1 MANDATGA
9 SQAVRRRRRRAGSLW
24 LMRGGLIVTVAML
37 AIAVF
42 APALTTAS
50 PIAQDLMTAR
60 QPPAWEAGG
69 NSDHLLGTDY
79 LGRDVWSRIAYGART
94 TLLTATAAALGAAAL
109 GVLLGFVAGYY
120 EGRIGSVIMALV
132 DLMLAFP
139 LIVLALALVATLGP
153 SMRNVVLALIVTG
166 WMVYARVVRAVV
178 LRLKEQPFVHAAKA
192 LGASDTAIIVRH
204 LFPNA
209 LTVILVLLPIEIA
222 RMIITEASLSFLG
235 LGVPPPTPSWGRMLA
250 ENRLYLT
257 IDYWV
262 AVFPGLA
269 ITIAVLGV
277 TFLGDGLRDRLDPRL
292 RHLL

>member
-1 MANDATGA
+1 MG
-9 SQAVRRRRRRAGSLW
+9 
-24 LMRGGLIVTVAML
+24 GGLTVTIAILSL
-37 AIAVF
+37 AIF
-42 APALTTAS
+42 APALTTSS
-50 PIAQDLMTAR
+50 PIAQNLLEGR
-60 QPPAWEAGG
+60 QPPAWEDGG
-69 NSDHLLGTDY
+69 SATHLLGTDY
-79 LGRDVWSRIAYGART
+79 LGRDVWSRIVYGART
-94 TLLTATAAALGAAAL
+94 TLVTATAAALGAAAL
-109 GVLLGFVAGYY
+109 GVLLGFIAGFY
-120 EGRIGSVIMALV
+120 EGRIGAVIMGLV

-153 SMRNVVLALIVTG
+153 SMRNVVLALIATG

-178 LRLKEQPFVHAAKA
+178 LGLKEQPFVHAARA
-192 LGASDTAIIVRH
+192 LGASDAAIIARH
-204 LFPNA
+204 LFPNS

-277 TFLGDGLRDRLDPRL
+277 TLLGDGLRDRLDPRL
-292 RHLL
+292 RHVS

>member
-1 MANDATGA
+1 MADNAA
-9 SQAVRRRRRRAGSLW
+9 ARRVRRRGRRSGSLW
-24 LMRGGLIVTVAML
+24 LMRGGLAVTVVML
-37 AIAVF
+37 ALAVF
-42 APALTTAS
+42 APVLTTTG
-50 PIAQDLMTAR
+50 PIVQNMLEAR
-60 QPPAWEAGG
+60 QPPAWNAGG
-69 NSDHLLGTDY
+69 DASHPLGTDY

-109 GVLLGFVAGYY
+109 GVALGFIAGYY
-120 EGRIGSVIMALV
+120 EGRVGTVIMALV

-153 SMRNVVLALIVTG
+153 SMRNVILALVVTG

-178 LRLKEQPFVHAAKA
+178 LRLKEQPFVHAARA
-192 LGASDTAIIVRH
+192 LGASDAAIIARH

>member
-1 MANDATGA
+1 M
-9 SQAVRRRRRRAGSLW
+9 
-24 LMRGGLIVTVAML
+24 
-37 AIAVF
+37 
-42 APALTTAS
+42 
-50 PIAQDLMTAR
+50 
-60 QPPAWEAGG
+60 
-69 NSDHLLGTDY
+69 
-79 LGRDVWSRIAYGART
+79 
-94 TLLTATAAALGAAAL
+94 
-109 GVLLGFVAGYY
+109 
-120 EGRIGSVIMALV
+120 
-132 DLMLAFP
+132 
-139 LIVLALALVATLGP
+139 LALALVATLGP
-153 SMRNVVLALIVTG
+153 SMRNVILALVVTG

-178 LRLKEQPFVHAAKA
+178 LRLKEQPFVHAARA
-192 LGASDTAIIVRH
+192 LGASDAAIIARH